1 MKKKNILE
9 YNINLLKN
17 DININN
23 KIQEGINYIRSL
35 ESISNIFLNKYESL
49 RNGLNFYFQ
58 LEAKINELIIATN
71 KFIEERD
78 NNKRSFVSYKTSK
91 TYEEYMREINFNY
104 NNNDME
110 KNPYKYFNVSQNL
123 MINPSYGNNQISP
136 NSFQNQQINFEKNN
150 NNQFN
155 IKK

>member
-1 MKKKNILE
+1 
-9 YNINLLKN
+9 
-17 DININN
+17 
-23 KIQEGINYIRSL
+23 
-35 ESISNIFLNKYESL
+35 
-49 RNGLNFYFQ
+49 
-58 LEAKINELIIATN
+58 
-71 KFIEERD
+71 
-78 NNKRSFVSYKTSK
+78 
-91 TYEEYMREINFNY
+91 MREINFNY